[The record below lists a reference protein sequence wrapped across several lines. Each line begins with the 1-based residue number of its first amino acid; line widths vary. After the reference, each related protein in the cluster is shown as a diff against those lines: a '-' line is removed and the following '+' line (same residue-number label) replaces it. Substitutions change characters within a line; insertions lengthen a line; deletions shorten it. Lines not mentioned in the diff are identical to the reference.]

1 MTTWRE
7 LIFSYTVTVTI
18 ALLPGS
24 CKINYNHPPES
35 NTQHMPGLQRELI
48 FRFGLKSVRFADA
61 TGKDEKSVAVLN
73 SFTSAYHLHV
83 LKRFA
88 WLDNFWYNLSTNKI
102 YLLLRY
108 VYDPRSVYIYK
119 YQINRITFNVNNNN
133 GKNIIYRLFRAWVVS
148 YLGTFLLKYFI
159 FANQK
164 ICLHTTYELLR

>member
-1 MTTWRE
+1 
-7 LIFSYTVTVTI
+7 
-18 ALLPGS
+18 
-24 CKINYNHPPES
+24 
-35 NTQHMPGLQRELI
+35 MPGLQRELI

-108 VYDPRSVYIYK
+108 VYDPPSVYIYK

-133 GKNIIYRLFRAWVVS
+133 GKNIMYRLFRAWVVS

-164 ICLHTTYELLR
+164 NLFAYHLRAFTVAAIGWEPLERCAIETLYGQRKG